1 VLRAIAEPRR
11 REILRVIWTVELP
24 AGEIAARFA
33 VTRPAV
39 SQHLKVLKDAG
50 LVSAR
55 RSGTRRL
62 YRACPDRV
70 AEVRAFLE
78 HWWHTAP
85 TAPAV
90 PVDTPPRMD
99 APAEI
104 VGAETNRRRWR
115 RLRLRPEQPAP

>member
-85 TAPAV
+85 TTPAAPV
-90 PVDTPPRMD
+90 D
-99 APAEI
+99 APA
-104 VGAETNRRRWR
+104 GNAGKSDRQRWR